1 MRETVITLANGS
13 AAHGASVDLGGVH
26 MVYVRK
32 PGGFLGCGLF
42 DVAVLDRFGI
52 AAANVRGVSTVEELL
67 AGVVSRVNETA
78 LARGVREGM
87 TGREALERL

>member
-1 MRETVITLANGS
+1 MNETAFTLTDGTVV
-13 AAHGASVDLGGVH
+13 HGASVDLGGVR
-26 MVYVRK
+26 MVYARK
-32 PGGFLGCGLF
+32 PRAFLGCGLF

-67 AGVVSRVNETA
+67 AGTVCRVNETA